1 MRLLALVAAVAV
13 AGCSY
18 MRHPS
23 EATTWGQPTSTMVL
37 GLEPRGE
44 VVNAFLQNRGRQ
56 PQRIIA
62 RGITL
67 KLQRMTEAGP
77 TGEVKEVRDFAGPIR
92 LDREENFE
100 TLAPGGHFA
109 APIPVEKLAAGK
121 YQVTASY
128 SSLTAKQGDW
138 WSGTLVA
145 GPIML
150 EIK

>member
-1 MRLLALVAAVAV
+1 MRLLALVAAVSV
-13 AGCSY
+13 SGCNY

-23 EATTWGQPTSTMVL
+23 EATTWGQPTGTMVL
-37 GLEPRGE
+37 GLEARGA
-44 VVNAFLQNRGRQ
+44 VINAFLQNRGRQ

-67 KLQRMTEAGP
+67 KIQRTTEAGP
-77 TGEVKEVRDFAGPIR
+77 TGEVTEVHDFAGPTR
-92 LDREENFE
+92 LDREETFE
-100 TLAPGGHFA
+100 TLKPGESLA
-109 APIPVEKLAAGK
+109 TPIPIEKRPAGK

-138 WSGTLVA
+138 WGGTLTA

-150 EIK
+150 EIQ

>member
-13 AGCSY
+13 SGCNY

-23 EATTWGQPTSTMVL
+23 EATTWGQLTGTMVL
-37 GLEPRGE
+37 GLEARGA
-44 VVNAFLQNRGRQ
+44 VINGFVQNRGRQ

-62 RGITL
+62 RGLTL
-67 KLQRMTEAGP
+67 KLQRVTEAGP
-77 TGEVKEVRDFAGPIR
+77 TGEVTEAHDAGGPIR
-92 LDREENFE
+92 LDREETFE
-100 TLAPGGHFA
+100 TLMPGGHLA
-109 APIPVEKLAAGK
+109 IPIPVDKLSAGK

-138 WSGTLVA
+138 WSGTLEA
-145 GPIML
+145 GPITL